1 MESKIS
7 EEAISNLSQAVIEP
21 VRSSPDETPQ
31 PLEKGIALCLSGGGY
46 RAMLF
51 HAGSIWRLNELGF
64 LPKLKRISSVSGG
77 SITAGVLAM
86 NWHNLDF
93 QGDIAQNF
101 ASQVITPIKNL
112 ASHTIDVPAVIF
124 GTLLF
129 GRVGN
134 RIAASYRKHLF
145 GKKTLQD
152 LPDEPRF
159 VINATNIQSGALW
172 RFSKPYMRD
181 WRVGEIKNPKVDLAT
196 AVAASSAFP
205 PVLSPI
211 RLKFD
216 PSDFTPDDKIDLK
229 DEGYRTK
236 VVLTDGGVYD
246 NLGLETTWKRY
257 ETVLVSDA
265 GAAFATQIKPK
276 RDWFRHTARVLFIID
291 NQVRNLR
298 RRQLIESY
306 KLNIRRGAYWSIGA
320 NLNEDYNLKEILSC
334 PFEKTDL
341 LANVATRLQKL
352 DTATQEKLINWGY
365 AVTDAGLR
373 QYVDETFLPAKSF
386 PFNSVGIG

>member
-1 MESKIS
+1 MSDEITNQ
-7 EEAISNLSQAVIEP
+7 AISNSSETIFEP
-21 VRSSPDETPQ
+21 VRYLPNEVPQ
-31 PLEKGIALCLSGGGY
+31 PPEQGIALCLSGGGY

-51 HAGSIWRLNELGF
+51 HAGALWRLNELAF
-64 LPKLKRISSVSGG
+64 LPKLKRVSSVSGG

-86 NWHNLDF
+86 NWHRLGFKD
-93 QGDIAQNF
+93 DIAQNF
-101 ASQVITPIKNL
+101 ASEVIAPIKNL
-112 ASHTIDVPAVIF
+112 ASRTIDVPAVIL
-124 GTLLF
+124 GTLLL

-145 GKKTLQD
+145 GDKTLQD
-152 LPDEPRF
+152 LPDAPRF

-181 WRVGEIKNPKVDLAT
+181 WRVGEIKNPKIDLAT

-211 RLKFD
+211 RLKFNAG
-216 PSDFTPDDKIDLK
+216 DFTPDDKIDLT
-229 DEGYRTK
+229 DERFRTN

-246 NLGLETTWKRY
+246 NLGLETAWKNH

-265 GAAFATQIKPK
+265 GAAFATQVKPK

-306 KLNIRRGAYWSIGA
+306 KLKIRRGAYWSIGA
-320 NLNEDYNLKEILSC
+320 DLRNDYNLKDALPC
-334 PFEKTDL
+334 PFKKTEL
-341 LANVATRLQKL
+341 LANVATRLKKL
-352 DTATQEKLINWGY
+352 DAATQEKLINWGY
-365 AVTDAGLR
+365 AVTDAALR
-373 QYVDETFLPAKSF
+373 QYVDQTLPPPKSF

>member
-1 MESKIS
+1 
-7 EEAISNLSQAVIEP
+7 
-21 VRSSPDETPQ
+21 
-31 PLEKGIALCLSGGGY
+31 
-46 RAMLF
+46 MLF
-51 HAGSIWRLNELGF
+51 HAGALWRLNELAF

-86 NWHNLDF
+86 NWHKLGFKD
-93 QGDIAQNF
+93 DIAQNF
-101 ASQVITPIKNL
+101 VPEVIAPIKNL
-112 ASHTIDVPAVIF
+112 AARTIDVPAVIL
-124 GTLLF
+124 GTLLL

-145 GKKTLQD
+145 GDKTLQD

-172 RFSKPYMRD
+172 RFSKPYIRD
-181 WRVGEIKNPKVDLAT
+181 WRVGEIKNSKIDLAT
-196 AVAASSAFP
+196 AAAASSAFP

-211 RLKFD
+211 RLEFKA
-216 PSDFTPDDKIDLK
+216 SDFTPDDKIDLT
-229 DEGYRTK
+229 DERYRTN

-246 NLGLETTWKRY
+246 NLGLETAWKNY

-265 GAAFATQIKPK
+265 GAAFASQIKPK

-306 KLNIRRGAYWSIGA
+306 KQKIRRGAYWSIGA
-320 NLNEDYNLKEILSC
+320 DLNADYNLKDTLPC
-334 PFEKTDL
+334 PFEKTDS
-341 LANVATRLQKL
+341 LAKVATRLKKL
-352 DTATQEKLINWGY
+352 DTVTQEKLINWGY
-365 AVTDAGLR
+365 AVTDAALR
-373 QYVDETFLPAKSF
+373 RYVDEELPPPQGF
-386 PFNSVGIG
+386 PFDSVGIG

>member
-1 MESKIS
+1 MSGEIVKETSSNSS
-7 EEAISNLSQAVIEP
+7 ETIIEP
-21 VRSSPDETPQ
+21 VRYLPDEIPQ

-51 HAGSIWRLNELGF
+51 HAGALWRLNDFGYLT
-64 LPKLKRISSVSGG
+64 KLKRISSVSGG

-86 NWHNLDF
+86 NWHRLGFKD
-93 QGDIAQNF
+93 GIAENF
-101 ASQVITPIKNL
+101 ESEVIAPVKKL
-112 ASHTIDVPAVIF
+112 ASHTIDVPAVII
-124 GTLLF
+124 GTLLL

-145 GKKTLQD
+145 GSKTLQD

-181 WRVGEIKNPKVDLAT
+181 WRVGEIKNPKIDLAT

-205 PVLSPI
+205 PVLSPV
-211 RLKFD
+211 RLRFNS
-216 PSDFTPDDKIDLK
+216 SDFTPDDKIDLT
-229 DEGYRTK
+229 DEGYRRN

-246 NLGLETTWKRY
+246 NLGLETVWKKY

-265 GAAFATQIKPK
+265 GAAFAGQAKPK

-306 KLNIRRGAYWSIGA
+306 KLKIRRGAYWSIGA
-320 NLNEDYNLKEILSC
+320 DLDADYKLKDALPC
-334 PFEKTDL
+334 PVEKTAY

-352 DTATQEKLINWGY
+352 DATLQEKLINWGY
-365 AVTDAGLR
+365 AVTDAALR
-373 QYVDETFLPAKSF
+373 QYVDPTLPPPKSF
-386 PFNSVGIG
+386 PFNRVGIG